1 MDDKYKAQ
9 KKYAKSH
16 IKKLG
21 CSYPAEFVDA
31 FKDACKTL
39 GVKQSEVIREAMN
52 KIIEQ
57 AIEQTRNNVN
67 IGINYYFCASHCTVR
82 TGLVYGATFI

>member
-31 FKDACKTL
+31 FRDACNTL

-57 AIEQTRNNVN
+57 
-67 IGINYYFCASHCTVR
+67 
-82 TGLVYGATFI
+82 

>member
-1 MDDKYKAQ
+1 MDDKYKAE

-31 FKDACKTL
+31 FRDACNTL

-57 AIEQTRNNVN
+57 ANKSQ
-67 IGINYYFCASHCTVR
+67 GD
-82 TGLVYGATFI
+82 

>member
-16 IKKLG
+16 IKKLS

-31 FKDACKTL
+31 FRDARNTL

-57 AIEQTRNNVN
+57 ANKSQ
-67 IGINYYFCASHCTVR
+67 GD
-82 TGLVYGATFI
+82 

>member
-16 IKKLG
+16 IKKLS
-21 CSYPAEFVDA
+21 CSYPAEFVNA
-31 FKDACKTL
+31 FRDACNTL
-39 GVKQSEVIREAMN
+39 GVKQSEVIRETMN

-57 AIEQTRNNVN
+57 ANKSQGN
-67 IGINYYFCASHCTVR
+67 
-82 TGLVYGATFI
+82 

>member
-31 FKDACKTL
+31 FKDACNTL

-57 AIEQTRNNVN
+57 ANKNQGHYALAFILILEQR
-67 IGINYYFCASHCTVR
+67 S
-82 TGLVYGATFI
+82 

>member
-16 IKKLG
+16 IKKLS
-21 CSYPAEFVDA
+21 CSHPAEFVDA
-31 FKDACKTL
+31 FRDACNTL

-57 AIEQTRNNVN
+57 AKESRLT
-67 IGINYYFCASHCTVR
+67 YH
-82 TGLVYGATFI
+82 

>member
-16 IKKLG
+16 IKKLS

-31 FKDACKTL
+31 FRDACNTL
-39 GVKQSEVIREAMN
+39 GVKQSEVIREVWN
-52 KIIEQ
+52 KNQSKRIKKDKLKNKFE
-57 AIEQTRNNVN
+57 
-67 IGINYYFCASHCTVR
+67 
-82 TGLVYGATFI
+82 